1 MVYSIKLN
9 TEIPVQ
15 VTSKNYFLNEF
26 GNFTRYTVKDNR
38 IPVGYVDVQDTPH
51 GCYVMY
57 IKNQNPKLYKGFG
70 KTADQIEVEHCLKRN
85 IETPLITSEAKFNTH
100 ITHFKRGKRFINE
113 GINVF
118 LQNII
123 DNLCKGEEYLTNFLG
138 MQKMFMPQNLVNKY
152 MEIIK
157 KSPLLR

>member
-1 MVYSIKLN
+1 MVHSIKLN

-15 VTSKNYFLNEF
+15 VTSKSYFLGEF

-51 GCYVMY
+51 GCYVLY
-57 IKNQNPKLYKGFG
+57 IKNQNPTLYKGFG
-70 KTADQIEVEHCLKRN
+70 KVADQIEVEHCLKRN

-100 ITHFKRGKRFINE
+100 IAHFKRGKRYINE

-118 LQNII
+118 LRDLIEK
-123 DNLCKGEEYLTNFLG
+123 LSKGENYLTDFLG
-138 MQKMFMPQNLVNKY
+138 IQKMFMPQNLINKY
-152 MEIIK
+152 MKIIK
-157 KSPLLR
+157 KAPLLK

>member
-1 MVYSIKLN
+1 MVYSVKLN

-15 VTSKNYFLNEF
+15 VTSKSYYLKGL

-38 IPVGYVDVQDTPH
+38 IPVGYVDLQDTKH

-70 KTADQIEVEHCLKRN
+70 KTADQIEVEHCLKRY
-85 IETPLITSEAKFNTH
+85 IDKPVITSEAKFNTH
-100 ITHFKRGKRFINE
+100 ITHFKRGKRFIDE
-113 GINVF
+113 GINIF
-118 LQNII
+118 LKDLIE
-123 DNLCKGEEYLTNFLG
+123 NLSKGEQYLTGFLG
-138 MQKMFMPQNLVNKY
+138 AQKMFMPQNLVKKY

-157 KSPLLR
+157 KAPLLK